1 MDAHFAQSQGQKI
14 LRQRNLL
21 LFVIVGLVILIGI
34 LIGVVA
40 SKDREV
46 VLMPVLARPLTISS
60 SGVTTDYLEAVT
72 RDTAYLI
79 LNRSPQG
86 LDYWMDNILKV
97 VSPDAY
103 GTIKAQLVKIVSEQS
118 NTDIAQSFLPTK
130 MTVSPKNLTSQV
142 TGDLRT
148 FVGDQEISNE
158 KKTYVFAWKYS
169 GVSLSLIRF
178 GALVSTQP
186 QENP

>member
-1 MDAHFAQSQGQKI
+1 MDAHFAHNHGQKV
-14 LRQRNLL
+14 LKQRNLL
-21 LFVIVGLVILIGI
+21 LAVIVGLSVLVCILMA
-34 LIGVVA
+34 LLA

-46 VLMPVLARPLTISS
+46 VLQPILAKPVTISS

-79 LNRSPQG
+79 LNRSPSG
-86 LDYWMDNILKV
+86 LDYWMSNILKIV
-97 VSPDAY
+97 APEAY
-103 GTIKAQLVKIVSEQS
+103 GPIKAQLAKVVSEQS

-130 MTVSPKNLTSQV
+130 MTVDPKNLTSEV

-148 FVGDQEISNE
+148 FVGDQTISNE

-169 GVSLSLIRF
+169 GVSLSLVRF
-178 GALVSTQP
+178 GALVPTQEK
-186 QENP
+186 Q

>member
-1 MDAHFAQSQGQKI
+1 MDAHFAQTQGQKV

-21 LFVIVGLVILIGI
+21 LLVIIALVILVGI
-34 LIGVVA
+34 LMGLVA

-46 VLMPVLARPLTISS
+46 VLQPILSRPMTISS
-60 SGVTTDYLEAVT
+60 SGVTADYLEAVT
-72 RDTAYLI
+72 RDTATLI
-79 LNRSPQG
+79 LNRSPSG
-86 LDYWMDNILKV
+86 LDYWMENILNV

-103 GTIKAQLVKIVSEQS
+103 GTIKAQLVKIVTEQS
-118 NTDIAQSFLPTK
+118 NTDIAQSFLPTG
-130 MTVSPKNLTSQV
+130 MTVDPKSLTSQV

-148 FVGDQEISNE
+148 FVGDQTISNE

-178 GALVSTQP
+178 GAVVPAEP